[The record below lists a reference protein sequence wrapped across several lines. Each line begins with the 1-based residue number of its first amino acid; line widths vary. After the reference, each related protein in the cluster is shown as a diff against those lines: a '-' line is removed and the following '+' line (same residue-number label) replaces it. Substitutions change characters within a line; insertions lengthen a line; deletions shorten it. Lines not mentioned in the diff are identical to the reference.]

1 MGGAESGYGGS
12 SVFEP
17 LIRGG
22 SINFL
27 VLIGWGGGGEGW
39 VILFYNRP

>member
-27 VLIGWGGGGEGW
+27 VLIGWGGEGW